1 MVKQS
6 VVRNDIGVR
15 NPYAIAELINK
26 RKINWREKSS
36 GDKIKILESTFGIPY
51 GELFDSKYDS
61 PLFRGLLKK
70 EKRSGIQ
77 AVNVGS
83 AMPSDCNR
91 SVKTWDSNAGSAYEQ
106 NKPTYDDPIQ
116 GCVANCYLIAAF
128 SSIAWATPYMLPQ
141 RLLPGPFKFKLPAPD
156 PFNPG
161 TDTVNGVNSKL
172 ALTDDKRI
180 VFADSYTPNE
190 IWPGIYEKA
199 YGMWITKNTDN
210 QPDITKTTN
219 GNPVTALYNIMGYRD
234 NWIKTYT
241 TTIKQADG
249 SLLSAD
255 DIWKGISGL
264 CTSAKTFRPTVAWT
278 YGVASTPP
286 GDADYNNS
294 GLVRDHA
301 YSILGIHTENSKRY
315 VVIRNPFG
323 NGEPMDLSLVSG
335 TSWGAPEL
343 VDQGFTKTGAADP
356 KYPPTGLSISFKNP
370 DGVFALDVNS
380 FRIYFEAFGW
390 IQAQ

>member
-1 MVKQS
+1 MVKNS
-6 VVRNDIGVR
+6 VIRNDVGAR
-15 NPYAIAELINK
+15 NPYAIAELMNK
-26 RKINWREKSS
+26 RKIDWRKKPAA
-36 GDKIKILESTFGIPY
+36 DKIKILESTFGMPY
-51 GELFDSKYDS
+51 DQLFDSKYDS
-61 PLFRGLLKK
+61 PLFRYLPKK
-70 EKRSGIQ
+70 NIKGIPPH
-77 AVNVGS
+77 VKVGS
-83 AMPSDCNR
+83 AVPDNCNR
-91 SVKTWDSNAGSAYEQ
+91 AVKLWDEKEQSVYQAI
-106 NKPTYDDPIQ
+106 KPTFDDPIQ

-128 SSIAWATPYMLPQ
+128 SSIAWATPYMFPY
-141 RLLPGPFKFKLPAPD
+141 RTLPGPFKFKLPAPN

-161 TDTVNGVNSKL
+161 TDTAQGVDSKV

-180 VFADSYTPNE
+180 VFADSYAPNE

-199 YGMWITKNTDN
+199 YAMWITKNTDN
-210 QPDITKTTN
+210 QPDIKQTTN

-234 NWIKTYT
+234 NWIKTYA
-241 TTIKQADG
+241 TTIKQADN

-255 DIWKGISGL
+255 DVWKGISGL

-301 YSILGIHTENSKRY
+301 YSILGIHTEDSKRY

-335 TSWGAPEL
+335 TSWRAPEL
-343 VDQGFTKTGAADP
+343 VDQGFTRTGAADP
-356 KYPPTGLSISFKNP
+356 KFPPTGLSISFKNP